1 MQMNTY
7 NPIVA
12 LMVFFGI
19 CLLAYLLFR
28 PNNGWFWLIRKGSHS
43 NDKIIVEDILK
54 RLYHNENSGKYLNTN
69 DIVRILKQNE
79 KMVIES
85 IDHMANQ
92 GLIRMEG
99 DVVKLTK
106 LGSDYALRIIR
117 AHRLW
122 ERYLAEKTGFNKAEW
137 HERAERKEHELSM
150 DETNLL
156 AYKLG
161 NPQFD
166 PHGDPIPT
174 ITGKMAKL
182 KGVPVSDLK
191 VNTIGRIIHVKDK
204 PDIIY
209 KQILAE
215 NIHIGSII
223 RIVEKSKE
231 RIVFHSEGEAFKLAP
246 IRAGNIT
253 VSVLEKDLAFE
264 DDVSRLNI
272 LKENE
277 SAKII
282 GISKEIR
289 GESRRRLLDL
299 GFVKGAEVRIDLL
312 NPLGEPKAYLIKGTS
327 IALRNNQASKI
338 LIKK

>member
-1 MQMNTY
+1 MNTY
-7 NPIVA
+7 DP
-12 LMVFFGI
+12 
-19 CLLAYLLFR
+19 LLALLVFLGISLLGYLFFR
-28 PNNGWFWLIRKGSHS
+28 PNKGWFWLINKGSQS
-43 NDKIIVEDILK
+43 TDKIIVEDILK
-54 RLYHNENSGKYLNTN
+54 RLYHNENAGKYLNSN
-69 DIVRILKQNE
+69 DIVRTLKQND
-79 KMVIES
+79 KMVIDS
-85 IDHMANQ
+85 IDNMATL
-92 GLIRMEG
+92 GLVRFSG

-106 LGSDYALRIIR
+106 SGSDYALRIIR

-122 ERYLAEKTGFNKAEW
+122 ERYLADKTGFNKTEW
-137 HERAERKEHELSM
+137 HQRAERKEHELSM

-156 AYKLG
+156 AHKLG

-174 ITGKMAKL
+174 ITGKIAKL
-182 KGVPVSDLK
+182 KGVPVSELK
-191 VNTIGRIIHVKDK
+191 THTIGRIIHIKDK

-209 KQILAE
+209 KQIMAE

-223 RIVEKSKE
+223 RVVEKSPE

-246 IRAGNIT
+246 ILAGNIT
-253 VSVLEKDLAFE
+253 VSILEKNVSYEE
-264 DDVSRLNI
+264 DILRLNI

-277 SAKII
+277 NAKII

-299 GFVKGAEVRIDLL
+299 GFVKGANVSIDLL

>member
-1 MQMNTY
+1 MNTY
-7 NPIVA
+7 NPLIA
-12 LMVFFGI
+12 LLIFLGLS
-19 CLLAYLLFR
+19 LLGYLFFR
-28 PNNGWFWLIRKGSHS
+28 PNRGWYWFIKNSSRAT
-43 NDKIIVEDILK
+43 DKVIAEDILK
-54 RLYHNENSGKYLNTN
+54 RLYHNENASNFLNINDVVRTLKQDEQMVVESIN
-69 DIVRILKQNE
+69 KMTTLGLVKMEGDIVR
-79 KMVIES
+79 
-85 IDHMANQ
+85 
-92 GLIRMEG
+92 
-99 DVVKLTK
+99 LTK
-106 LGSDYALRIIR
+106 SGSDYALRIIR

-122 ERYLAEKTGFNKAEW
+122 ERYLAEKTGFNKSEW
-137 HERAERKEHELSM
+137 HQRAERKEHELTM
-150 DETNLL
+150 DDTNLL
-156 AYKLG
+156 ANTLG

-174 ITGKMAKL
+174 ISGKMAKL

-191 VNTIGRIIHVKDK
+191 VNTIGRIIHIKDK

-223 RIVEKSKE
+223 RIVEKSSE

-246 IRAGNIT
+246 IMAGNIT
-253 VSVLEKDLAFE
+253 VSVLEKDVAFE
-264 DDVSRLNI
+264 EDVLRLNI

-277 SAKII
+277 MAKII
-282 GISKEIR
+282 GISKELR

-299 GFVKGAEVRIDLL
+299 GFVKGAEVSIDLL

>member
-1 MQMNTY
+1 MNTY
-7 NPIVA
+7 NPLIA
-12 LMVFFGI
+12 LLIFLGLS
-19 CLLAYLLFR
+19 LLGYLFFR
-28 PNNGWFWLIRKGSHS
+28 PNRGWYWLIKNSSRAT
-43 NDKIIVEDILK
+43 DKVIAEDILK
-54 RLYHNENSGKYLNTN
+54 RLYHNENASNFLNINDVVRTLKQDEQMVVESIN
-69 DIVRILKQNE
+69 KMTTLGLVKMEGDIVR
-79 KMVIES
+79 
-85 IDHMANQ
+85 
-92 GLIRMEG
+92 
-99 DVVKLTK
+99 LTK
-106 LGSDYALRIIR
+106 SGSDYALRIIR

-122 ERYLAEKTGFNKAEW
+122 ERYLAEKTGFNRSEW
-137 HERAERKEHELSM
+137 HQRAERKEHELTM
-150 DETNLL
+150 DDTNLL
-156 AYKLG
+156 ANTLG

-174 ITGKMAKL
+174 ISGKMAKL

-191 VNTIGRIIHVKDK
+191 VNTIGRIIHIKDK

-223 RIVEKSKE
+223 RIVEKSSE

-246 IRAGNIT
+246 IMAGNIT
-253 VSVLEKDLAFE
+253 VSVLEKDVAFE
-264 DDVSRLNI
+264 EDVLRLNI

-277 SAKII
+277 MAKII
-282 GISKEIR
+282 GISKELR

-299 GFVKGAEVRIDLL
+299 GFVKGAEVSIDLL

>member
-1 MQMNTY
+1 MNTY
-7 NPIVA
+7 DPLLA
-12 LMVFFGI
+12 LLVFLGI
-19 CLLAYLLFR
+19 CLLGFLFFR
-28 PNNGWFWLIRKGSHS
+28 PNNGWFWLINKGSQS
-43 NDKIIVEDILK
+43 TDKIIVEDILK
-54 RLYHNENSGKYLNTN
+54 RLYHNENAGKYLNIN
-69 DIVRILKQNE
+69 DIVRTLKQND
-79 KMVIES
+79 KMVIDS
-85 IDHMANQ
+85 IDNMATL
-92 GLIRMEG
+92 GLVRISG
-99 DVVKLTK
+99 DIVKLTK
-106 LGSDYALRIIR
+106 SGSDYALRIIR

-122 ERYLAEKTGFNKAEW
+122 ERYLADKTGFNKTEW
-137 HERAERKEHELSM
+137 HQRAERKEHELSM

-156 AYKLG
+156 AHKLG

-174 ITGKMAKL
+174 ITGKMAEL
-182 KGVPVSDLK
+182 KGVPVSELK
-191 VNTIGRIIHVKDK
+191 THTIGRIIHIKDK

-209 KQILAE
+209 KQIMAE

-223 RIVEKSKE
+223 RVVEKSPE

-246 IRAGNIT
+246 IMAGNIT
-253 VSVLEKDLAFE
+253 VSILEKNISYEE
-264 DDVSRLNI
+264 DILRLNI

-277 SAKII
+277 KAKII

-299 GFVKGAEVRIDLL
+299 GFVKGASVSIDLL

-327 IALRNNQASKI
+327 IALRNDQASKI

>member
-1 MQMNTY
+1 MNTY
-7 NPIVA
+7 DPLLA
-12 LMVFFGI
+12 LLVFLGI
-19 CLLAYLLFR
+19 CLLGFLFFR
-28 PNNGWFWLIRKGSHS
+28 PNNGWFWLINKGSQS
-43 NDKIIVEDILK
+43 TDKIIVEDILK
-54 RLYHNENSGKYLNTN
+54 RLYHNENAGKYLNIN
-69 DIVRILKQNE
+69 DIVRTLKQND
-79 KMVIES
+79 KMVIDS
-85 IDHMANQ
+85 IDNMATL
-92 GLIRMEG
+92 GLVRISG

-106 LGSDYALRIIR
+106 SGSDYALRIIR

-122 ERYLAEKTGFNKAEW
+122 ERYLADKTGFNKTEW
-137 HERAERKEHELSM
+137 HQRAERKEHELSM

-156 AYKLG
+156 AHKLG

-174 ITGKMAKL
+174 ITGKMAEL
-182 KGVPVSDLK
+182 KGVPVSELK
-191 VNTIGRIIHVKDK
+191 THTIGRIIHIKDK

-209 KQILAE
+209 KQIMAE

-223 RIVEKSKE
+223 RVVEKSPE

-246 IRAGNIT
+246 IMAGNIT
-253 VSVLEKDLAFE
+253 VSILEKNISYEE
-264 DDVSRLNI
+264 DILRLNI

-277 SAKII
+277 KAKII

-299 GFVKGAEVRIDLL
+299 GFVKGASVSIDLL

-327 IALRNNQASKI
+327 IALRNDQASKI

>member
-1 MQMNTY
+1 MNTY
-7 NPIVA
+7 DPLLA
-12 LMVFFGI
+12 LLVFLGI
-19 CLLAYLLFR
+19 CLLGFLFFR
-28 PNNGWFWLIRKGSHS
+28 PNNGWFWLINKGSQS
-43 NDKIIVEDILK
+43 TDKIIVEDILK
-54 RLYHNENSGKYLNTN
+54 RLYHNENAGKYLNIN
-69 DIVRILKQNE
+69 DIVRTLKQSD
-79 KMVIES
+79 KMVIDS
-85 IDHMANQ
+85 IDNMATL
-92 GLIRMEG
+92 GLVRISG

-106 LGSDYALRIIR
+106 SGSDYALRIIR

-122 ERYLAEKTGFNKAEW
+122 ERYLADKTGFNKTEW
-137 HERAERKEHELSM
+137 HQRAERKEHELSM

-156 AYKLG
+156 AHKLG

-174 ITGKMAKL
+174 ITGKMAEL
-182 KGVPVSDLK
+182 KGVPVSELK
-191 VNTIGRIIHVKDK
+191 THTIGRIIHIKDK

-209 KQILAE
+209 KQIMAE

-223 RIVEKSKE
+223 RVVEKSPE

-246 IRAGNIT
+246 IMAGNIT
-253 VSVLEKDLAFE
+253 VSILEKNISYEE
-264 DDVSRLNI
+264 DILRLNI

-277 SAKII
+277 KAKII

-299 GFVKGAEVRIDLL
+299 GFVKGANVSIDLL

-327 IALRNNQASKI
+327 IALRNDQASKI